1 MENMQELQNMQ
12 KLQNV
17 QKLQNMQKFQNMQN
31 NINSPFGLVTT
42 KSTNLSQSYVKK
54 YLEVKIS
61 PQALLSY
68 QTEYMQC
75 YGNSLFQNDA
85 FGALIRTLPCL
96 AQRRHKA

>member
-1 MENMQELQNMQ
+1 MLNWFLQR
-12 KLQNV
+12 
-17 QKLQNMQKFQNMQN
+17 
-31 NINSPFGLVTT
+31 
-42 KSTNLSQSYVKK
+42 NLWTSQFSFKQLCVKK

-68 QTEYMQC
+68 KTEYMQC

-85 FGALIRTLPCL
+85 FGALIRTLLCL